1 MLKWVP
7 DVCILWRVCVRLR
20 MVSVVVVSI
29 ELQSDLLLYFASAQR
44 CLQALVS
51 GGCGPGNKTR
61 RRNAESRALPCRF
74 YHEILR
80 FFS

>member
-1 MLKWVP
+1 MLKCVP

-20 MVSVVVVSI
+20 MVSVVVSI

-51 GGCGPGNKTR
+51 GGCGPVNENTSPKR
-61 RRNAESRALPCRF
+61 RVACAPVPLLS
-74 YHEILR
+74 
-80 FFS
+80 